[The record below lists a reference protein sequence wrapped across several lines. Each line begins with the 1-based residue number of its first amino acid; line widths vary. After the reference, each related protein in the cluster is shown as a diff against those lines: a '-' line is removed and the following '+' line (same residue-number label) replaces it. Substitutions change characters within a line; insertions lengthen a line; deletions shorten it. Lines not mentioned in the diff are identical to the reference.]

1 MIEATSLAKR
11 QLWGET
17 GFVTVFEETSWGGA
31 GSGVLFSYRGLE
43 LAGKTTEKHYEF
55 TYNHPFV
62 K

>member
-1 MIEATSLAKR
+1 M
-11 QLWGET
+11 
-17 GFVTVFEETSWGGA
+17 TVFEETSWGGA

-43 LAGKTTEKHYEF
+43 LAGKTTEKHSEF